1 MDPVFRLHGIP
12 LAIIS
17 DRDHIFTSKFWCLL
31 FQIAGTELRRV
42 NQCLETYMRCFSI
55 ACLCRWS
62 QWLSL
67 AEYWYNSSFHSA
79 LGRTPFEVLYGHEPR
94 HFGVDGVDSCAVP
107 DLETWLQERD
117 AMSQLL
123 KWQVCRV

>member
-55 ACLCRWS
+55 ACLRRWS

-79 LGRTPFEVLYGHEPR
+79 LGRTPFEVLYGFPPCQL
-94 HFGVDGVDSCAVP
+94 GLAISLASPVP
-107 DLETWLQERD
+107 DFSHWLEE
-117 AMSQLL
+117 
-123 KWQVCRV
+123 